1 MGQYLRE
8 FAWTSQAGKYV
19 SAASIVKN
27 CCSIRPHLMGSVY
40 KWSSCDMKC
49 ALNETCNDLFFLDTW
64 GKWKED
70 TNTAV
75 LQIPSVLV
83 YLNKRP
89 ELKKKVMSHWP
100 YIIILLLF
108 VPGDIWP
115 RRRWVL
121 MVLEG
126 KGSFVAV
133 FLLPIRPIAPHKNQ
147 QWNPLYNWSKLT
159 CKG

>member
-27 CCSIRPHLMGSVY
+27 CCSIRPHLMGSVH
-40 KWSSCDMKC
+40 KWSSCHMKC

-75 LQIPSVLV
+75 LQIPSDLI

-89 ELKKKVMSHWP
+89 ELKKKGHVSLALYY
-100 YIIILLLF
+100 YIII
-108 VPGDIWP
+108 ICA
-115 RRRWVL
+115 RRHLAATQVS
-121 MVLEG
+121 VDGFGG
-126 KGSFVAV
+126 KGIICCSIFVTDQTD
-133 FLLPIRPIAPHKNQ
+133 R
-147 QWNPLYNWSKLT
+147 ST
-159 CKG
+159 